1 MSERLR
7 SGLRALGDRLRRG
20 ELSVAELVAD
30 SRRVLQQ
37 ASSLNAVITET
48 QDAAIEAQAQAA
60 QKAIDEGSAGPLA
73 GIPLIH
79 KDVFSTRDLRTTCA
93 SRMLADYV
101 PPFDATVVGRLKQ
114 AGMVTLGKANMDEFA
129 MGSSNENSFFGP
141 VRNPWDTQRVPG
153 GSSGGSAALVAAGA
167 VPVATGSDTGGSI
180 RQPAAL
186 CGVTGIKPTYGRASR
201 HGMIAFASSLDQA
214 GVFARYAADCALVLS
229 AMCGHDPLDSTSDAS
244 GPVDYT
250 ADLEKPLTGVRLG
263 MIPHWLE
270 KTDAGIACVLEAT
283 RKALEK
289 LGAQS
294 VAVDLPTA
302 DLAVAAYYVLA
313 PAEASANLARFDGVR
328 YGHRCEEPTDL
339 DDLYRRS
346 RSEGFGDEVKRRI
359 LVGTWALSSGYYD
372 AYYRRAQ
379 KVRRLIA
386 EDFDRVFQQVD
397 VLLAPVTPEVAF
409 KLGEKTDPVSLY
421 QSDVFTIPS
430 SLAGLPGLSMPAGF
444 SQGLP
449 VGAQLIGPHFSES
462 RLLNVAHQF
471 QQHSD
476 FHTQT
481 PEMFS

>member
-1 MSERLR
+1 MAIITGMSERLR

-250 ADLEKPLTGVRLG
+250 ADLEKPQTW
-263 MIPHWLE
+263 M
-270 KTDAGIACVLEAT
+270 TCIAA
-283 RKALEK
+283 
-289 LGAQS
+289 
-294 VAVDLPTA
+294 A
-302 DLAVAAYYVLA
+302 DPKVLA
-313 PAEASANLARFDGVR
+313 TKSSAVFWLAPG
-328 YGHRCEEPTDL
+328 RC
-339 DDLYRRS
+339 
-346 RSEGFGDEVKRRI
+346 
-359 LVGTWALSSGYYD
+359 
-372 AYYRRAQ
+372 RRAITTPITA
-379 KVRRLIA
+379 VRKR
-386 EDFDRVFQQVD
+386 F
-397 VLLAPVTPEVAF
+397 
-409 KLGEKTDPVSLY
+409 
-421 QSDVFTIPS
+421 
-430 SLAGLPGLSMPAGF
+430 
-444 SQGLP
+444 
-449 VGAQLIGPHFSES
+449 GA
-462 RLLNVAHQF
+462 
-471 QQHSD
+471 
-476 FHTQT
+476 
-481 PEMFS
+481 

>member
-30 SRRVLQQ
+30 SRRALQQ

-101 PPFDATVVGRLKQ
+101 PPFDATVVARLKQ

-214 GVFARYAADCALVLS
+214 GVFARSAADCALVLS

-263 MIPHWLE
+263 IIPHWLE
-270 KTDAGIACVLEAT
+270 KTDPGIACVLEAT

-359 LVGTWALSSGYYD
+359 LVGTWALSLGYYD

>member
-30 SRRVLQQ
+30 SRRALQQ

-101 PPFDATVVGRLKQ
+101 PPFDATVVARLKQ

-201 HGMIAFASSLDQA
+201 RGMIAFASSLDQA
-214 GVFARYAADCALVLS
+214 GVFARSAADCALVLS

-263 MIPHWLE
+263 IIPHWLE
-270 KTDAGIACVLEAT
+270 KTDPGIACVLEAT

-359 LVGTWALSSGYYD
+359 LVGTWALSLGYYD

>member
-1 MSERLR
+1 MSELMR
-7 SGLRALGDRLRRG
+7 SGLYAIGSRLRAG
-20 ELSVAELVAD
+20 ELSVAEVVAE
-30 SRRVLQQ
+30 SRRALRQ
-37 ASSLNAVITET
+37 AQPLNAVISEA
-48 QDAAIEAQAQAA
+48 DEAAIDAQAHTAQQAIA
-60 QKAIDEGSAGPLA
+60 EGRAGPLT
-73 GIPLIH
+73 GLPLIH
-79 KDVFSTRDLRTTCA
+79 KDIFSTRGLRTTCA

-101 PPFDATVVGRLKQ
+101 PPFDATVVSRLAQ

-141 VRNPWDTQRVPG
+141 VKNPWDQQRVPG

-167 VPVATGSDTGGSI
+167 VPVTTGSDTGGSI

-214 GVFARYAADCALVLS
+214 GVFGRYAVDCALVLS
-229 AMCGHDPLDSTSDAS
+229 AMCGHDPLDSTSDTS

-250 ADLEKPLTGVRLG
+250 AELEKPLTGLRVG
-263 MIPHWLE
+263 IIPHWLDNTE
-270 KTDAGIACVLEAT
+270 TGIAIAVEAT
-283 RKALEK
+283 REVLEG

-294 VAVDLPTA
+294 LPVDLPNA

-313 PAEASANLARFDGVR
+313 PAEASSNLARFDGVR
-328 YGHRCEEPTDL
+328 YGHRCEAPADL
-339 DDLYRRS
+339 NDLYRRS
-346 RSEGFGDEVKRRI
+346 RSEGFGEEVKRRI

-379 KVRRLIA
+379 KIRRLIA
-386 EDFDRVFQQVD
+386 EDFDRVFGQVD

-409 KLGEKTDPVSLY
+409 KLGEKADPVSLY
-421 QSDVFTIPS
+421 QSDVFTIPA

-449 VGAQLIGPHFSES
+449 VGAQLIGPHFSEA

-476 FHTQT
+476 FHLRT
-481 PEMFS
+481 PEAFT